1 MATTSL
7 DTYRNAAQPSGQTVS
22 TNGAATNAG
31 ARIESGAAR
40 LAENF
45 ETFLTLLT
53 AQLKNQDPL
62 SPLDGNQFTQQLV
75 QMSSVEQQLL
85 TNDLLKSLVA
95 SAGGRGGFGDPVDMI
110 GKVVTAE
117 SGQTALT
124 KDGASWAYELPKGAV
139 KATLE
144 VKTAAGQVVWSGPAP
159 DLSAGRH
166 AFKWDGTKTGGGAAP
181 EGIYTLEVKAESGD
195 GKAMLGKTFIQG
207 VVTGVELVNGSALL
221 SLGKTQVSLD
231 KVSAVNAP
239 ITSDKVSPVNA
250 PG

>member
-1 MATTSL
+1 MPTAL
-7 DTYRNAAQPSGQTVS
+7 DGYRANAQPSGVRVAE
-22 TNGAATNAG
+22 NGAATGAG

-85 TNDLLKSLVA
+85 SNDLLKTLVA
-95 SAGGRGGFGDPVDMI
+95 NTSGRTGGFGDPVDMI

-117 SGQTALT
+117 SAEAGLTA
-124 KDGASWAYELPKGAV
+124 DGAAWGYELPKGAS

-144 VKTAAGQVVWSGPAP
+144 IKNAVGQVVWSGPAP
-159 DLSAGRH
+159 ELATGVRH
-166 AFKWDGTKTGGGAAP
+166 DFSWDGMKT
-181 EGIYTLEVKAESGD
+181 EGVRASDGTYTLSVKAED
-195 GKAMLGKTFIQG
+195 GEGRAMIGKSFVEG
-207 VVTGVELVNGSALL
+207 LVTGVELFDGAALL
-221 SLGKTQVSLD
+221 SLGKSQVWLD
-231 KVSAVNAP
+231 KVSAVRSAR
-239 ITSDKVSPVNA
+239 
-250 PG
+250 

>member
-1 MATTSL
+1 MTTSL
-7 DTYRNAAQPSGQTVS
+7 DAYRAAAQPSGVKASAT
-22 TNGAATNAG
+22 GAATGAG

-95 SAGGRGGFGDPVDMI
+95 NSSGSAGGFGEPVDMI
-110 GKVVTAE
+110 GKMVTAE
-117 SGQTALT
+117 SGEAALT
-124 KDGASWAYELPKGAV
+124 DEGAAWLYELPKGAT

-144 VKTAAGQVVWSGPAP
+144 IRNAVGQVVWTGSAP
-159 DLSAGRH
+159 QLTTGVRH
-166 AFKWDGTKTGGGAAP
+166 AFEWDGSKTGGGDASD
-181 EGIYTLEVKAESGD
+181 GTYTLSVKAED
-195 GKAMLGKTFIQG
+195 GEGRAMAGKTFVEG
-207 VVTGVELVNGSALL
+207 LVTGVELFNGKALL
-221 SLGKTQVSLD
+221 SLGKSQVWLD
-231 KVSAVNAP
+231 KVSAVRSA
-239 ITSDKVSPVNA
+239 
-250 PG
+250 G